1 LFYQSKELSE
11 LKIRLVLKGEGT
23 KVIYKYDPSDISKVY
38 VYNEFDKDY
47 LEVFCTNQEYS
58 QNLNEYAHQVFVDE
72 TREEEKASFKKEE
85 IDEAIAKIVQKA
97 QEVIQSKNDRQKQA
111 RMEQK
116 GTTAIIEKLNKGT
129 IAVTFEKKKKE
140 RKW

>member
-1 LFYQSKELSE
+1 MFYQSKELSE